1 MLTQN
6 LAEIVN
12 EDTNQKNSRKPT
24 QMTMTPFIP
33 YGRQS
38 ITQTDITAVVEV
50 LQSDWITQGPMIPA
64 FEKAVSAVCGVS
76 HGVAVNSA
84 TSALHIGCLAL
95 GLGPGCRLWTVPNTF
110 VASANCGRYC
120 GAEVDFVDIDPK
132 TYNLSVPALEKK
144 LAIARERGNLPQ
156 VLIPV
161 HFAGQSC
168 DMDAIYSLS
177 QQYNF
182 RIIED
187 ASHAV
192 GAQYRGEPV
201 GNCHY
206 SDITIFSFHPVKII
220 TTGEGGMALTNNP
233 DLAAR
238 MSRLR
243 THGITRD
250 SDLLSGKLGGDW
262 VYEQV
267 ELGFNYRVTDIQAA
281 LGLSQLQRLPD
292 FIARRRQL
300 AAQYDYLLADM
311 PLILPWQHP
320 DALSAWH
327 LYVVQVKESAKLNRE
342 ELFGALRR
350 SGIGVQVHYIPVHLQ
365 PDYQRLGFREGD
377 FPVAESYYGRAI
389 SLPMYPGL
397 SDADQ
402 LRVVE
407 TLRQVLE

>member
-1 MLTQN
+1 M
-6 LAEIVN
+6 
-12 EDTNQKNSRKPT
+12 
-24 QMTMTPFIP
+24 
-33 YGRQS
+33 
-38 ITQTDITAVVEV
+38 
-50 LQSDWITQGPMIPA
+50 
-64 FEKAVSAVCGVS
+64 
-76 HGVAVNSA
+76 
-84 TSALHIGCLAL
+84 
-95 GLGPGCRLWTVPNTF
+95 
-110 VASANCGRYC
+110 
-120 GAEVDFVDIDPK
+120 DFVDIDPQ

-144 LAIARERGNLPQ
+144 LAIAREQGNLPQ

-220 TTGEGGMALTNNP
+220 TTGEGGMALTNNG
-233 DLAAR
+233 DLAAK
-238 MSRLR
+238 MARLR

-250 SDLLSGKLGGDW
+250 SELLSGKLRGDW

-292 FIARRRQL
+292 FVARRRQL
-300 AAQYDYLLADM
+300 AAQYDYLLANM

-327 LYVVQVKESAKLNRE
+327 LYVVQVEESAKLNRE
-342 ELFGALRR
+342 ELFAALRR

-407 TLRQVLE
+407 TLRQALV

>member
-1 MLTQN
+1 
-6 LAEIVN
+6 
-12 EDTNQKNSRKPT
+12 
-24 QMTMTPFIP
+24 
-33 YGRQS
+33 
-38 ITQTDITAVVEV
+38 
-50 LQSDWITQGPMIPA
+50 
-64 FEKAVSAVCGVS
+64 
-76 HGVAVNSA
+76 
-84 TSALHIGCLAL
+84 
-95 GLGPGCRLWTVPNTF
+95 
-110 VASANCGRYC
+110 
-120 GAEVDFVDIDPK
+120 
-132 TYNLSVPALEKK
+132 
-144 LAIARERGNLPQ
+144 
-156 VLIPV
+156 
-161 HFAGQSC
+161 
-168 DMDAIYSLS
+168 
-177 QQYNF
+177 
-182 RIIED
+182 
-187 ASHAV
+187 
-192 GAQYRGEPV
+192 
-201 GNCHY
+201 
-206 SDITIFSFHPVKII
+206 
-220 TTGEGGMALTNNP
+220 MALTNNP

-250 SDLLSGKLGGDW
+250 SDLLSGKLVGDW

-327 LYVVQVKESAKLNRE
+327 LYVVQVEESAKLNRE

-407 TLRQVLE
+407 TLRQVLV